1 MPSWSGIRKKL
12 EEDYLCHALRGRI
25 QYFVT
30 RYRESHDRKEGRV
43 AILLDGKELLKSDSF
58 DFGDKYYRNWHKLWQ
73 NASSENSDIS
83 DVFFHACEGAVND
96 GCIDPKRFYDAFYIY
111 DNQSIE
117 ESLSSTNALVR
128 VFALL
133 DRRVGKRR
141 LLAIAD
147 KMEDERPWVQVF
159 YFLRLEAEK
168 IEL

>member
-12 EEDYLCHALRGRI
+12 EEDYLCNALRGRI

-30 RYRESHDRKEGRV
+30 RYRESHDSNKGRV
-43 AILLDGKELLKSDSF
+43 AILLDGKEILHSNSF
-58 DFGDKYYRNWHKLWQ
+58 DFGNIYYRKWHELRKNISL
-73 NASSENSDIS
+73 ENLDIS
-83 DVFFHACEGAVND
+83 DIFFRACEGSVNE
-96 GCIDPKRFYDAFYIY
+96 GCIDPNRFYDAFYIY

-117 ESLSSTNALVR
+117 ESLSSSNALVR

-147 KMEDERPWVQVF
+147 EMESELPWVQVF

-168 IEL
+168 IE